1 MNGPP
6 RAVVIAGMKLLRCA
20 LAISCAALLAAC
32 SDNHAAAPTP
42 ARLSATVT
50 PNPMAAPTEGGSDLL
65 FNLELRAGRSG
76 TVSLQEGDAQLLD
89 ASGALVGRTKN
100 FWSQESGCAISLRK
114 SDWMLEARLRIADI
128 AFATSAVAN
137 PPDSSTRCRSWTTTA
152 PAQSRLKCRSGSRRR
167 EQ

>member
-1 MNGPP
+1 
-6 RAVVIAGMKLLRCA
+6 MKLLRCA

-100 FWSQESGCAISLRK
+100 FWSQESGCAICPPQVRLDAGSSATYSGHRVRYIGGGK
-114 SDWMLEARLRIADI
+114 PARFIYALSFVD
-128 AFATSAVAN
+128 
-137 PPDSSTRCRSWTTTA
+137 DYG
-152 PAQSRLKCRSGSRRR
+152 SGSVTIEVPVR
-167 EQ
+167 